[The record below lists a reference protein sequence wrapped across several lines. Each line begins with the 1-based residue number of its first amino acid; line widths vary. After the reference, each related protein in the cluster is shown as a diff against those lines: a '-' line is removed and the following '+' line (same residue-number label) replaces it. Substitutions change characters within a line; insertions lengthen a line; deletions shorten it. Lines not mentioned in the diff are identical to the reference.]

1 LACGEDDGRGAIH
14 AAAPVDEQEQR
25 RMEWARQQAVWELEE
40 RPTAYRD
47 WALVT
52 MEAEARARR
61 DIERRHHR
69 HQRKQR

>member
-1 LACGEDDGRGAIH
+1 MGECPPEYPLI
-14 AAAPVDEQEQR
+14 AAARYLGV
-25 RMEWARQQAVWELEE
+25 AVWELEE